1 MYDTPDFPAV
11 WRPGAVAHGD
21 ALRVYRAANLDW
33 TYFSPAYLIQPGERT
48 GKYRIGFE
56 QLLRD
61 ENGKSF
67 ISAEDF
73 SVAILDE
80 LGAGRYVRRRVTIA
94 Y

>member
-1 MYDTPDFPAV
+1 VYDTPDFPAV